1 MTDRVATRFLQLAL
15 RRAARGTGSQTDL
28 LYERRTSVQPIPD
41 LASVLGSLRWA
52 LVGGMALR
60 AYAPER
66 MTLDVDIV
74 MHERDDRA
82 AREAFVDA
90 GYEIVGE
97 LSIGGFTARE
107 EEAPDEMPVDVITR
121 SDPWLDDVLAA
132 PHLDDYG
139 YPVLPC
145 PYLALLKLQAG
156 RTQDLADVQRLL
168 AATPPV
174 ERASTR
180 RLVEAYAPDL
190 VENYDDL
197 MALADLEF
205 GPPREEGK

>member
-1 MTDRVATRFLQLAL
+1 MTERAATRFLNMAL
-15 RRAARGTGSQTDL
+15 KRAARGTGSQTDL

-41 LASVLGSLRWA
+41 LNSVLGALRWA

-74 MHERDDRA
+74 MHERDSGAARA
-82 AREAFVDA
+82 AFVGA
-90 GYEIVGE
+90 GYDIVGE
-97 LSIGGFTARE
+97 LGIGRFTARE
-107 EEAPDEMPVDVITR
+107 EAHDEMPVDVITR
-121 SDPWLDDVLAA
+121 SDPWLDDVMAA
-132 PHLDDYG
+132 PHLDEDG
-139 YPVLPC
+139 HPVLPR
-145 PYLALLKLQAG
+145 PYLTLLKLQAG

-168 AATPPV
+168 AATPPT

-190 VENYDDL
+190 VEDYDAL

-205 GPPREEGK
+205 GPPREERR

>member
-1 MTDRVATRFLQLAL
+1 MTERAATRLLHMAL
-15 RRAARGTGSQTDL
+15 KRAARGTGSQTDL

-41 LASVLGSLRWA
+41 LASVLGALRWA

-66 MTLDVDIV
+66 MTLDVDII
-74 MHERDDRA
+74 MHERDEDA
-82 AREAFVDA
+82 AREAFVEA

-107 EEAPDEMPVDVITR
+107 APDEMPVDVITR
-121 SDPWLDDVLAA
+121 SDPWLGEVLAD
-132 PHLDDYG
+132 PYLDDDG
-139 YPVLPC
+139 YPVLPR
-145 PYLALLKLQAG
+145 PYLTLLKLQAG

-168 AATPPV
+168 ASTPQA

-180 RLVEAYAPDL
+180 RLVEDCAPGL
-190 VENYDDL
+190 VEDYDSL
-197 MALADLEF
+197 VTLADLEF
-205 GPPREEGK
+205 GPPREEQR

>member
-1 MTDRVATRFLQLAL
+1 MTERAATRFLQLAL
-15 RRAARGTGSQTDL
+15 RRAARSTGSQTDL

-74 MHERDDRA
+74 MHERDTQA

-107 EEAPDEMPVDVITR
+107 ASDEMPVNVITR
-121 SDPWLDDVLAA
+121 SDPWLEEVLAG
-132 PHLDDYG
+132 PHLDEDG
-139 YPVLPC
+139 HPVLPR
-145 PYLALLKLQAG
+145 PYLTLLKLQAG

-168 AATPPV
+168 AATPPT
-174 ERASTR
+174 ERAFTR
-180 RLVEAYAPDL
+180 RLVEAHAPDL
-190 VENYDDL
+190 VENYDAL
-197 MALADLEF
+197 ISLADLEF
-205 GPPREEGK
+205 GPPREEGR

>member
-1 MTDRVATRFLQLAL
+1 MTERAATRLLHMAL
-15 RRAARGTGSQTDL
+15 RRAARGTGSQTGL
-28 LYERRTSVQPIPD
+28 LYERRASVQPIPD

-66 MTLDVDIV
+66 MTLDVDII
-74 MHERDDRA
+74 MHERDARA

-90 GYEIVGE
+90 RYEIVGE

-107 EEAPDEMPVDVITR
+107 APDEMPVDVITR
-121 SDPWLDDVLAA
+121 GDPWLEGVLAE
-132 PHLDDYG
+132 PHLDDDG
-139 YPVLPC
+139 HPILPR
-145 PYLALLKLQAG
+145 PYLTLLKLQAG

-168 AATPPV
+168 AATPPA
-174 ERASTR
+174 ERVSTR

-190 VENYDDL
+190 TEDYDAL
-197 MALADLEF
+197 IALADLEF
-205 GPPREEGK
+205 GPPREEGR

>member
-1 MTDRVATRFLQLAL
+1 MTERVATRFLRLAL
-15 RRAARGTGSQTDL
+15 RRAARGTGSQKDS
-28 LYERRTSVQPIPD
+28 YDRRTSVQPIPD
-41 LASVLGSLRWA
+41 LVPVLGSLRWA
-52 LVGGMALR
+52 LAGGIALR

-74 MHERDDRA
+74 IHERDVRA
-82 AREAFVDA
+82 AREAFVEA

-107 EEAPDEMPVDVITR
+107 EAPDVMPVDVIPR
-121 SDPWLDDVLAA
+121 GDPWLEDALAD
-132 PHLDDYG
+132 PHLDAAG
-139 YPVLPC
+139 YPILPR
-145 PYLALLKLQAG
+145 PYLTLLKLQAG

-168 AATPPV
+168 AATPLT

-190 VENYDDL
+190 AEDYDSL
-197 MALADLEF
+197 ITLADLEF
-205 GPPREEGK
+205 GSPREG